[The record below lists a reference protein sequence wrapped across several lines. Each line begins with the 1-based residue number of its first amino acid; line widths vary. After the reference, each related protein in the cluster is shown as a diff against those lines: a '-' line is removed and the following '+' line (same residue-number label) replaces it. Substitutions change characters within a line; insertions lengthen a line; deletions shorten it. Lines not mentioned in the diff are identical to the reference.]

1 MNTRESLNPQSDLK
15 TDATHSVLESVIS
28 GLIEPR
34 QDAPESYKPTLIS
47 NRPGD
52 LTMHDEI
59 SDALTNSDSF
69 DISVAFVSPDAIL
82 SLFEDFRSHH
92 ANAPEQVSRL
102 ITSTKNH
109 FNDPRAFWELLH
121 LQRTAGVDVR
131 VWAGSD
137 SSVSVA
143 QGQPFHPKGYVF
155 SRRMRNGTP
164 YYDLFV
170 GSSNLTGAAL
180 NTQREWNLKVSSLAN
195 GELVAQVR
203 DEIDS
208 QIADSKP
215 LTEEWI
221 KQYEEDFKKYAPP
234 RRDILKSLEG
244 REIQPNAMQK
254 EALASLKKLRE
265 QGEHR
270 AIIVSATGTGKT
282 YLSAFDVREY
292 RPRRM
297 LYIAQQQMILK
308 AAMKSYQ
315 KVLGCPQSELGLYT
329 GTSKQQDRR
338 YVFAT
343 VQTMRQ
349 PEALAQFASD
359 EFDYVLVDEVHHAG
373 AEGYQR
379 VIDHFRD
386 ADFMLGMT
394 ATPERTDGINIFEL
408 FGHNIAYEIRL
419 QKALDENML

>member
-1 MNTRESLNPQSDLK
+1 
-15 TDATHSVLESVIS
+15 
-28 GLIEPR
+28 
-34 QDAPESYKPTLIS
+34 
-47 NRPGD
+47 
-52 LTMHDEI
+52 
-59 SDALTNSDSF
+59 
-69 DISVAFVSPDAIL
+69 
-82 SLFEDFRSHH
+82 
-92 ANAPEQVSRL
+92 
-102 ITSTKNH
+102 
-109 FNDPRAFWELLH
+109 
-121 LQRTAGVDVR
+121 
-131 VWAGSD
+131 
-137 SSVSVA
+137 
-143 QGQPFHPKGYVF
+143 
-155 SRRMRNGTP
+155 MRNGTP

-308 AAMKSYQ
+308 AAMKSY
-315 KVLGCPQSELGLYT
+315 
-329 GTSKQQDRR
+329 
-338 YVFAT
+338 
-343 VQTMRQ
+343 
-349 PEALAQFASD
+349 
-359 EFDYVLVDEVHHAG
+359 
-373 AEGYQR
+373 
-379 VIDHFRD
+379 
-386 ADFMLGMT
+386 
-394 ATPERTDGINIFEL
+394 
-408 FGHNIAYEIRL
+408 
-419 QKALDENML
+419 

>member
-1 MNTRESLNPQSDLK
+1 MNTRESLNPQSDLR

-52 LTMHDEI
+52 LTMHDGI

-92 ANAPEQVSRL
+92 ANAPDQVSRL

-254 EALASLKKLRE
+254 EALASLKKYASKGSIARSSCRPRE
-265 QGEHR
+265 QAKPIFPR
-270 AIIVSATGTGKT
+270 STCVSTGPG
-282 YLSAFDVREY
+282 A
-292 RPRRM
+292 
-297 LYIAQQQMILK
+297 
-308 AAMKSYQ
+308 
-315 KVLGCPQSELGLYT
+315 CC
-329 GTSKQQDRR
+329 TSPSSK
-338 YVFAT
+338 
-343 VQTMRQ
+343 
-349 PEALAQFASD
+349 
-359 EFDYVLVDEVHHAG
+359 
-373 AEGYQR
+373 
-379 VIDHFRD
+379 
-386 ADFMLGMT
+386 
-394 ATPERTDGINIFEL
+394 
-408 FGHNIAYEIRL
+408 
-419 QKALDENML
+419 

>member
-1 MNTRESLNPQSDLK
+1 M
-15 TDATHSVLESVIS
+15 
-28 GLIEPR
+28 
-34 QDAPESYKPTLIS
+34 
-47 NRPGD
+47 
-52 LTMHDEI
+52 
-59 SDALTNSDSF
+59 
-69 DISVAFVSPDAIL
+69 
-82 SLFEDFRSHH
+82 
-92 ANAPEQVSRL
+92 
-102 ITSTKNH
+102 
-109 FNDPRAFWELLH
+109 
-121 LQRTAGVDVR
+121 
-131 VWAGSD
+131 
-137 SSVSVA
+137 
-143 QGQPFHPKGYVF
+143 
-155 SRRMRNGTP
+155 
-164 YYDLFV
+164 
-170 GSSNLTGAAL
+170 
-180 NTQREWNLKVSSLAN
+180 
-195 GELVAQVR
+195 R

-221 KQYEEDFKKYAPP
+221 KQYEDDFKKYAPP

-379 VIDHFRD
+379 VINHFRD

-419 QKALDENML
+419 QKALDENMLCPLHYYGVAEYLGSDEDPDKDMHRLDVSQGLDAK

>member
-1 MNTRESLNPQSDLK
+1 
-15 TDATHSVLESVIS
+15 
-28 GLIEPR
+28 
-34 QDAPESYKPTLIS
+34 
-47 NRPGD
+47 
-52 LTMHDEI
+52 
-59 SDALTNSDSF
+59 
-69 DISVAFVSPDAIL
+69 
-82 SLFEDFRSHH
+82 
-92 ANAPEQVSRL
+92 
-102 ITSTKNH
+102 
-109 FNDPRAFWELLH
+109 
-121 LQRTAGVDVR
+121 
-131 VWAGSD
+131 
-137 SSVSVA
+137 
-143 QGQPFHPKGYVF
+143 
-155 SRRMRNGTP
+155 MRNGTP

-221 KQYEEDFKKYAPP
+221 KQYEEDFKKY
-234 RRDILKSLEG
+234 ILKSLEG

-308 AAMKSYQ
+308 AAMKSY
-315 KVLGCPQSELGLYT
+315 
-329 GTSKQQDRR
+329 
-338 YVFAT
+338 
-343 VQTMRQ
+343 
-349 PEALAQFASD
+349 
-359 EFDYVLVDEVHHAG
+359 
-373 AEGYQR
+373 
-379 VIDHFRD
+379 
-386 ADFMLGMT
+386 
-394 ATPERTDGINIFEL
+394 
-408 FGHNIAYEIRL
+408 
-419 QKALDENML
+419 